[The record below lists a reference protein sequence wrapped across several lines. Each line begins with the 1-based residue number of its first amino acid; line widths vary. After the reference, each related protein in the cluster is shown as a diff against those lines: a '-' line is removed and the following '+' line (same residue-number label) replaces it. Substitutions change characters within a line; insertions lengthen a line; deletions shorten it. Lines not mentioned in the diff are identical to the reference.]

1 MRHLHHAVEELHHD
15 GCVAAVLQVV
25 LRKAAQ
31 GFHARVGLRAWAE
44 HYALQQVHIQRVGF
58 GGLVIGE
65 QRELRITVVG
75 LGGKHVAVSVE
86 CHFVMP
92 ALLIEVTE
100 QHAVAQVERE
110 GGAEVFDRLVS
121 QFRVVGFAVKP
132 ELFKTYFFARSVQSL
147 YLIEGADSGGVV
159 LAHFVE
165 LHQSGVVLRRR
176 PLCRH
181 LLEERQRFCHASC
194 AYEVSPVDLLVIAVV
209 RREFHGACQQ
219 RVAFAAQQG
228 VGICHALRLQPP
240 KFKQGF
246 RGIGVYAQR
255 LAQQPEHSVV
265 MLQLLLPRGFGEEF
279 VVAHLLLVGQRGL
292 GGYHAPQTLVER
304 RFVFLRAARH
314 EQAQQQCQRQ

>member
-1 MRHLHHAVEELHHD
+1 M
-15 GCVAAVLQVV
+15 QVV

-44 HYALQQVHIQRVGF
+44 HHALQQVHIQRVGF

-65 QRELRITVVG
+65 QRELRVAVVG
-75 LGGKHVAVSVE
+75 FGGKHVAVSVE

-92 ALLIEVTE
+92 ALLIEVAE

-110 GGAEVFDRLVS
+110 GGAEVFDRLVC

-132 ELFKTYFFARSVQSL
+132 ELFKTYFFARPLQPFYMV
-147 YLIEGADSGGVV
+147 EGADSGGVV

-165 LHQSGVVLRRR
+165 LHQSGVILRRR

-181 LLEERQRFCHASC
+181 LLEERQRFCHAPG

-219 RVAFAAQQG
+219 RVALAAQQG
-228 VGICHALRLQPP
+228 VGICHALRLQPSQ
-240 KFKQGF
+240 FKQGF